1 TLLPSYQRML
11 KQMDFDVHANTTKQY
26 VQQGYRSDHQLL
38 GCAPGRHLVAS
49 ADDACRYKLCTVKA
63 DATAPLRGCSFRK
76 LAQRNIVLDAVCEG
90 PGHVCQIQAV
100 MLGSD

>member
-1 TLLPSYQRML
+1 ML

-49 ADDACRYKLCTVKA
+49 ADDACRYKLCT
-63 DATAPLRGCSFRK
+63 RK